1 MRRPKGGAI
10 NKRSVRDL
18 DLRGKRVLVRV
29 DFNVPVKD
37 GQVTDD
43 TRIQRALP
51 TIRHILSEGGR
62 PILVS
67 HLGRPKGEPD
77 PTYAMDPVAE
87 RLEELLGERVLK
99 LDEAV
104 GPEVETALDD
114 WAEQGVVL
122 LENSRFYPGETK
134 NDPELSDQLASLAD
148 LYVDDAFGAAHRA
161 HATTV
166 GVAERLEE
174 LLGEPV
180 LKLDAAVG
188 PEVEEALDEWDGSGV
203 VLLENSRFYPGE
215 TKNDPEFSD
224 QLAAPFDL
232 YVDDAFGA
240 AHRAHATTVGVA
252 ERLPAAAGLLL
263 EEEVD
268 YLDGVLEDP
277 ERPFVAILGGAK
289 VSDKLGV
296 IRSLLGV
303 ADTLLV
309 GGAMC
314 FTFFKAQGYEVGNSL
329 VEEDHL
335 EEASRLVDEA
345 GEKLVLPMDVVVAD
359 EMEEGAE
366 TEVVGIDEIP
376 AGKMGL
382 DIGPRTVELFEEH
395 ISGAR
400 TIFWNGP
407 MGVFEIDAFAKGTE
421 GVARAVA
428 RASAQGATSVIGGGD
443 SVAAVAKLG
452 LEDGMSHI
460 STGGGASLEYVEGK
474 ELPGVSVL
482 PDKGN

>member
-1 MRRPKGGAI
+1 MRRRPKGGAI

-18 DLRGKRVLVRV
+18 DVQGKRVLVRV

-37 GQVTDD
+37 AEVTDD
-43 TRIQRALP
+43 TRIARALP
-51 TIRHILSEGGR
+51 TIRYLLSEGAR
-62 PILVS
+62 PILIS

-77 PTYAMDPVAE
+77 PKYAMDPVAK
-87 RLEELLGERVLK
+87 K
-99 LDEAV
+99 L
-104 GPEVETALDD
+104 
-114 WAEQGVVL
+114 Q
-122 LENSRFYPGETK
+122 
-134 NDPELSDQLASLAD
+134 
-148 LYVDDAFGAAHRA
+148 
-161 HATTV
+161 
-166 GVAERLEE
+166 E

-188 PEVEEALDEWDGSGV
+188 PEVEEALEDWDGRGV

-215 TKNDPEFSD
+215 TKNDPDLSE
-224 QLAAPFDL
+224 QLASLADL

-268 YLDGVLEDP
+268 YLDGVLQDP

-296 IRSLLGV
+296 IESLLEV
-303 ADTLLV
+303 ADTLLI

-314 FTFFKAQGYEVGNSL
+314 FTFFKAQGYEVGASL
-329 VEEDHL
+329 VEDDYL
-335 EEASRLVDEA
+335 QEARRLIDEA
-345 GEKLVLPMDVVVAD
+345 GEKLVLPVDVVVAD
-359 EMEEGAE
+359 MMEEGVE
-366 TEVVGIDEIP
+366 TETVGVEEIP
-376 AGKMGL
+376 AEKMGL
-382 DIGPRTVELFEEH
+382 DIGPRTVELFGNH
-395 ISGAR
+395 ISGAK

-407 MGVFEIDAFAKGTE
+407 MGVFEIEAFAKGTE

-428 RASAQGATSVIGGGD
+428 AASAEASATSVVGGGD
-443 SVAAVAKLG
+443 SVAAVRKLG
-452 LEDGMSHI
+452 LEDEMSHI

-474 ELPGVSVL
+474 ELPGVAVI
-482 PDKGN
+482 PQKGA

>member
-1 MRRPKGGAI
+1 M
-10 NKRSVRDL
+10 NKRSARDL
-18 DLRGKRVLVRV
+18 DVRGKRVLVRV

-62 PILVS
+62 PILIS

-77 PTYAMDPVAE
+77 PKYAMDP
-87 RLEELLGERVLK
+87 
-99 LDEAV
+99 
-104 GPEVETALDD
+104 
-114 WAEQGVVL
+114 
-122 LENSRFYPGETK
+122 
-134 NDPELSDQLASLAD
+134 
-148 LYVDDAFGAAHRA
+148 
-161 HATTV
+161 
-166 GVAERLEE
+166 VAERLEE

-188 PEVEEALDEWDGSGV
+188 PEVEKELDNWDGRGV

-215 TKNDPEFSD
+215 TKNDPEFSE
-224 QLAAPFDL
+224 QLASLADL

-263 EEEVD
+263 EEEMD
-268 YLDGVLEDP
+268 YLDGVLENP

-296 IRSLLGV
+296 IESLLEV
-303 ADTLLV
+303 ADPLLI

-314 FTFFKAQGYEVGNSL
+314 FTFFKAQDYEVGDSL
-329 VEEDHL
+329 VEDDYL
-335 EEASRLVDEA
+335 EEAGRLMDEA
-345 GEKLVLPMDVVVAD
+345 GDKLVLPADVVVAD
-359 EMEEGAE
+359 RMEEDAE
-366 TEVVGIDEIP
+366 SETVGVDNIP
-376 AGKMGL
+376 PYKMGL

-395 ISGAR
+395 ISGAK

-407 MGVFEIDAFAKGTE
+407 MGVFEIEAFAKGTE

-428 RASAQGATSVIGGGD
+428 AASAEGTTSVIGGGD
-443 SVAAVAKLG
+443 SVAAVRKLG
-452 LEDGMSHI
+452 LEDRMSHI
-460 STGGGASLEYVEGK
+460 STGGGASLEYIEGK
-474 ELPGVSVL
+474 ELPGVAAL
-482 PDKGN
+482 PEKGA

>member
-1 MRRPKGGAI
+1 M

-18 DLRGKRVLVRV
+18 DVRGKRVLVRV
-29 DFNVPVKD
+29 DFNVPVRE

-43 TRIQRALP
+43 TRIRRALP

-62 PILVS
+62 PILIS

-77 PTYAMDPVAE
+77 PAYAMDPVAA

-104 GPEVETALDD
+104 GPEVERALDE

-134 NDPELSDQLASLAD
+134 NDPELSDQLASLA
-148 LYVDDAFGAAHRA
+148 
-161 HATTV
+161 
-166 GVAERLEE
+166 
-174 LLGEPV
+174 
-180 LKLDAAVG
+180 
-188 PEVEEALDEWDGSGV
+188 
-203 VLLENSRFYPGE
+203 
-215 TKNDPEFSD
+215 
-224 QLAAPFDL
+224 DL

-296 IRSLLGV
+296 IESLLRV
-303 ADTLLV
+303 ADTLLI

-314 FTFFKAQGYEVGNSL
+314 FTFFRAKGYEVGNSL
-329 VEEDHL
+329 VEDDYL
-335 EEASRLVDEA
+335 EEAKRLAEEA
-345 GEKLVLPMDVVVAD
+345 GGKLVLPVDVIVA
-359 EMEEGAE
+359 ERMEEGAKAR
-366 TEVVGIDEIP
+366 TVGVDEIP
-376 AGKMGL
+376 PERMGL
-382 DIGPRTVELFEEH
+382 DIGPRSVELFEERL
-395 ISGAR
+395 SGAR

-407 MGVFEIDAFAKGTE
+407 MGVFEIDAFAGGTE

-428 RASAQGATSVIGGGD
+428 AASERGATSVIGGGD
-443 SVAAVAKLG
+443 SVAAVRKLG
-452 LEDGMSHI
+452 LEDEMSHI
-460 STGGGASLEYVEGK
+460 STGGGASLEYIEGK
-474 ELPGVSVL
+474 ELPGVGAL
-482 PDKGN
+482 PEKGA